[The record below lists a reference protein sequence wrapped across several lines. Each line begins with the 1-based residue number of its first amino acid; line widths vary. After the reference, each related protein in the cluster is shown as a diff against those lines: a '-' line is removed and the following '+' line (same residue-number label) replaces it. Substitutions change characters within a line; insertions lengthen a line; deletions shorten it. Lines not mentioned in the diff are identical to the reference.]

1 MSAPTRVAAAVCLA
15 GISAFGIAACGDDSP
30 TRPTPPPPPVVNT
43 PPVVRSLTATPTR
56 LEVRLSTCAG
66 TTPCPTRTTLAATVE
81 DTETAA
87 AQLTY
92 EWSAAGSGG
101 AGLGTFEG
109 SGATVTWIAPDTVPG
124 PQTVDV
130 RLTVVERY
138 ASRVGGPIDSENR
151 VSSTVGVRVH
161 DSVKEVGDL
170 ATLFLT
176 EFSNS
181 SLEDPQYLVRN
192 FSDSCPGK
200 AAEATDVAANRQ
212 NYLILN
218 YALGGPKV
226 TVTFAP
232 SPCGTRTRPEGH
244 ACAELTCRW
253 TARCLPG
260 APANE
265 CTPGVVGTTSGNC
278 VLSAIYEREQWY
290 LCDSRYYESQTS
302 GMRWMR

>member
-1 MSAPTRVAAAVCLA
+1 MSARARLATAVCVA
-15 GISAFGIAACGDDSP
+15 GMSAFGIVACGDDSP
-30 TRPTPPPPPVVNT
+30 TTPTPPPPPVVNT

-81 DTETAA
+81 DTETPA

-92 EWSAAGSGG
+92 QWSAAGSGG
-101 AGLGTFEG
+101 ASLGTFEG
-109 SGATVTWIAPDTVPG
+109 SGATVTWTAPDTLAG

-130 RLTVVERY
+130 RLTVAERY

-176 EFSNS
+176 DFSTS
-181 SLEDPQYLVRN
+181 SKPPAEVVRN
-192 FSDSCPGK
+192 FSDACPYTK
-200 AAEATDVAANRQ
+200 AAEAADVAKNRQ
-212 NYLILN
+212 YCLILN
-218 YALGGPKV
+218 YALGPPRV
-226 TVTFAP
+226 NVTFAP
-232 SPCGTRTRPEGH
+232 SPCGTLAAGGQ
-244 ACAELTCRW
+244 ACAQVSCQW

-265 CTPGVVGTTSGNC
+265 CTPGVVGTTNGNC
-278 VLSAIYEREQWY
+278 VLSAIYEREQWW
-290 LCDSRYYESQTS
+290 LCDSKYYESQPS

>member
-1 MSAPTRVAAAVCLA
+1 MSGPTRVAAAVCAA
-15 GISAFGIAACGDDSP
+15 GISALGIAACGDDSP
-30 TRPTPPPPPVVNT
+30 TKPTPPPPPVVNT

-92 EWSAAGSGG
+92 EWSAAGPGG

-109 SGATVTWIAPDTVPG
+109 SGATVTWTAPDTLAG

-170 ATLFLT
+170 ATTFLT

-181 SLEDPQYLVRN
+181 SLRDPQYLVRN
-192 FSDSCPGK
+192 FSDACPGK
-200 AAEATDVAANRQ
+200 AAEANDIANNRQ
-212 NYLILN
+212 NYLILE
-218 YALGGPKV
+218 YGLGRPAV

-232 SPCGTRTRPEGH
+232 SPCGTRARPEGH
-244 ACAELTCRW
+244 ACAQLTCQW

-260 APANE
+260 AAPGE
-265 CTPGVVGTTSGNC
+265 CTPGVIGKTSGNC
-278 VLSAIYEREQWY
+278 VLSALYEREQWW
-290 LCDSRYYESQTS
+290 LCDSKYYESQPS